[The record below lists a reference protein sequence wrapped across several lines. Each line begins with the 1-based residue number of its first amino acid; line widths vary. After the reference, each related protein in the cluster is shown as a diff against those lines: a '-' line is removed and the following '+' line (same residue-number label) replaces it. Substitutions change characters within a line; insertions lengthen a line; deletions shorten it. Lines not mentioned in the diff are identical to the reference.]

1 MKKLIKIC
9 VSAGLLLMA
18 ILAATSCSGNWDP
31 PYEDLNKNGYNVSVK
46 FDANGGVF
54 AGTNDVYIIDV
65 FNSADVTD
73 GKGVYLLSPDDPLR
87 AEGAFSISRNG
98 YFLAGWYTTREAR
111 VNDKGEA
118 LDDYGVPVAESGRP
132 QGYTYGGKWD
142 FESNTL
148 SMEGGA
154 VLDSATPVQT
164 LYAAWIPYFNYEF
177 YVENENGEFEL
188 LDTEASI
195 NLEIPQWSE
204 KTGKLDSKSFP
215 EREGYTFDSVY
226 LDKSKSEQLIENIN
240 GADKYVDYETGTTST
255 EKVCIYT
262 TWLEGSWFKIY
273 TADQMSANSRLDGN
287 YILCADIDFTE
298 SVWSPVLAKGKF
310 AGKIY
315 GNGYTISNVNV
326 VQADNSQLFGGLF
339 GSVDSGAV
347 IDNVQFENISY
358 EISVGSRMQGA
369 TFGLLAG
376 TVASDAVLTDVTVS
390 GKLIIGASCYPQESY
405 VIGLLCGSGTLS
417 SVDSTNITCSVTEGV
432 ENITVTTEE
441 NGTVTVVFN

>member
-118 LDDYGVPVAESGRP
+118 LDDYGVPVSQSGRP

-148 SMEGGA
+148 SVESGA

-177 YVENENGEFEL
+177 YVENDTGEFEL
-188 LDTEASI
+188 VDTEATI

-215 EREGYTFDSVY
+215 EREGYTFDSAY
-226 LDKSKSEQLIENIN
+226 LDKSKSELLTENIN

-255 EKVCIYT
+255 EKVCVYT

-287 YILCADIDFTE
+287 YILCTDIDFAE
-298 SVWSPVLAKGKF
+298 SVWSPTLAKGKF
-310 AGKIY
+310 TGKIY

-326 VQADNSQLFGGLF
+326 VQGDNSQLFGGLF

-347 IDNVQFENISY
+347 IDNVKFENISY
-358 EISVGSRMQGA
+358 EISAGSRMQGA

-376 TVASDAVLTDVTVS
+376 TIASDAVLTDVTVS
-390 GKLIIGASCYPQESY
+390 GKLIIGASCYPQEGY
-405 VIGLLCGSGTLS
+405 VIGLLCGSGTFAD
-417 SVDSTNITCSVTEGV
+417 VDSTNISCSVAEGV
-432 ENITVTTEE
+432 ENITATTEE